1 MEYILVGV
9 VGLVIA
15 LGAFIYAYVT
25 RDNYYFWDIGGYL
38 CFMFGLILILLSIL
52 GYLIFKPN
60 LLTVYDINGNIRFQ
74 GEGVVSTVDLPNIS
88 IRTKD
93 GKVYNIKLENG
104 ESYLKEK

>member
-1 MEYILVGV
+1 MEYILWGMIGV
-9 VGLVIA
+9 ITA
-15 LGAFIYAYVT
+15 LSAFIYAYVT
-25 RDNYYFWDIGGYL
+25 RKGDCFWDIRSLL
-38 CFMFGLILILLSIL
+38 CFMFGLALILMSISS
-52 GYLIFKPN
+52 YSSSRPN

-88 IRTKD
+88 VRTKD